1 MDFFLQLLIGGMVMG
16 GIYAL
21 VALGFVL
28 IYKTTG
34 VINFAQGEFLLVG
47 AYVCLALMA
56 QLQLTFWVAFLLTMG
71 VSVLLGL
78 IIERLVLR
86 PMIGKPIISV
96 IMLTIGLS
104 SVLKCLVL
112 LVWGPHDRVYPPV
125 FSQTP
130 LALGNL
136 IISPVYLWALGVT
149 GFFLV
154 LFGLFFRYTAAGLAL
169 RAVVS
174 DLQASRSVGIKV
186 GNSFALAWCLAFM
199 LAGGAGVFLGNINV
213 VNVSLS
219 FYGLKVLPAVIL
231 GGLDSFAGAIAG
243 GLLIGLLEVLAG
255 AYLDP
260 LVGGGAQEVIP
271 FIVLLIVLLVK
282 PYGLWGKSV
291 SETI

>member
-1 MDFFLQLLIGGMVMG
+1 MDFFLQLLISGMVMG

-28 IYKTTG
+28 IYKATG

-71 VSVLLGL
+71 VAVLLGL

-112 LVWGPHDRVYPPV
+112 LVWGPHDRVYPQD
-125 FSQTP
+125 FSQPP

-136 IISPVYLWALGVT
+136 IISPVCLWALGVT

-154 LFGLFFRYTAAGLAL
+154 LFTLFFRYTTAGLAL

-174 DLQASRSVGIKV
+174 DLQAARSVGIKV
-186 GNSFALAWCLAFM
+186 KNSFALAWCIAFM

-213 VNVSLS
+213 VNVSLG

-231 GGLDSFAGAIAG
+231 GGLDSFVGAVAG
-243 GLLIGLLEVLAG
+243 GLLIGLVEVLAG

-260 LVGGGAQEVIP
+260 LVGGGTQEVIP
-271 FIVLLIVLLVK
+271 FVVLLIVLLVK
-282 PYGLWGKSV
+282 PYGLWGRGAL
-291 SETI
+291 ETI